1 MVTDRR
7 YRVNE
12 FLWTQKCSERK
23 VKIVKGVL
31 LTTILALLLLCSCTM
46 TRSDISSNRT
56 ESALTNASAISPKTE
71 AWGTERVFTNAHVV
85 MKVPSRA
92 KPVWDGPTLVVH
104 IDETTP
110 PGAFV
115 KDYKIEVEIQI
126 VNTTEELQNMK
137 RWAALNWYFQ
147 EHLTLSIQDGQA
159 GRQMRK
165 DIWDPERK
173 WRLLIN
179 ALVERSN
186 TFDEDV
192 EITKKMIESIRLI
205 KVQPDDT
212 DFFNPLT
219 VAEVDQVKREIDHLQ
234 PYMTIKDCVVAFG
247 IPLGKI
253 AGSVSGP
260 RESQST
266 SMTLREG
273 HVLLLACDNRGY
285 VIFAQLEDKKWEWKK
300 DETVKKP

>member
-1 MVTDRR
+1 
-7 YRVNE
+7 
-12 FLWTQKCSERK
+12 
-23 VKIVKGVL
+23 
-31 LTTILALLLLCSCTM
+31 
-46 TRSDISSNRT
+46 
-56 ESALTNASAISPKTE
+56 
-71 AWGTERVFTNAHVV
+71 
-85 MKVPSRA
+85 
-92 KPVWDGPTLVVH
+92 
-104 IDETTP
+104 
-110 PGAFV
+110 
-115 KDYKIEVEIQI
+115 
-126 VNTTEELQNMK
+126 
-137 RWAALNWYFQ
+137 
-147 EHLTLSIQDGQA
+147 
-159 GRQMRK
+159 MRK

>member
-1 MVTDRR
+1 M
-7 YRVNE
+7 
-12 FLWTQKCSERK
+12 
-23 VKIVKGVL
+23 
-31 LTTILALLLLCSCTM
+31 M
-46 TRSDISSNRT
+46 
-56 ESALTNASAISPKTE
+56 
-71 AWGTERVFTNAHVV
+71 
-85 MKVPSRA
+85 VPSRA
-92 KPVWDGPTLVVH
+92 KPLWDGPTTVIH

-126 VNTTEELQNMK
+126 VNTEQELQQLE
-137 RWAALNWYFQ
+137 RWASSDWYSQ
-147 EHLTLSIQDGQA
+147 EHSTLSIQDGRG

-165 DIWDPERK
+165 DIWDTERK
-173 WRLLIN
+173 RRLLIN

-192 EITKKMIESIRLI
+192 EMTKKMIESIKLI

-219 VAEVDQVKREIDHLQ
+219 VAEVEQVKGEIDHLQ
-234 PYMTIKDCVVAFG
+234 PYMTLQNCVIALG

-260 RESQST
+260 RESQTT

-273 HVLLLACDNRGY
+273 RVLLLACDSRGY
-285 VIFAQLEDKKWEWKK
+285 VISAQLGDKKWEWKK